1 MHRILRGSLTAVSL
15 CAAALAA
22 HADVVVG
29 VIAPMTG
36 QFASTGQSWKE
47 SIDLYTRLHG
57 DTVAGQK
64 IRFIYRDLP
73 DPNPAKARA
82 LAQELIVKER
92 AQVLGGFMYTPNAV
106 AAASVATQ
114 GKVPLVVF
122 NAAGAGLTERSP
134 YLVRVSYTQAQLT
147 LPMADYAAKNGLKRV
162 ATLVSDY
169 ASGLD
174 AERTFEE
181 RLKAKGG
188 EITNRIRA
196 PLDNFDFGPFMQ
208 TIKAAKPDAVLSF
221 TPGGVLSIGLVKA
234 FKDNGLEAQGI
245 KLLTLGGEV
254 DDTSTLPTLGKTALG
269 VYSSNFYN
277 PTLEEP
283 ANRDFRQAF
292 AKAYPKS
299 LIGVV
304 HVQAWDAM
312 HLIHHMVKATDGKVA
327 GAQAIEAAKGHEWNS
342 PRGPVRIDPATRD
355 IQQRVYIR
363 RVTEMDGAMVN
374 RGIDQFEASR

>member
-1 MHRILRGSLTAVSL
+1 MRKFLRGALAVASL
-15 CAAALAA
+15 AAATLTQAE
-22 HADVVVG
+22 VVVG

-36 QFASTGQSWKE
+36 QFASTGRAWKE
-47 SIDLYTRLHG
+47 SIDLYTKLHG
-57 DTVAGQK
+57 DTVAGEK
-64 IRFIYRDLP
+64 LRFVYRDLP

-134 YLVRVSYTQAQLT
+134 FLVRVSYTQAQLT
-147 LPMADYAAKNGLKRV
+147 LPMADYAAKSGFKRV
-162 ATLVSDY
+162 ATIVSDY

-181 RLKAKGG
+181 RFKSKGG
-188 EITNRIRA
+188 EITNRIRV

-221 TPGGVLSIGLVKA
+221 TPGGVVSIGLVKA
-234 FKDNGLEAQGI
+234 FKDNGLEGQGI

-254 DDTSTLPTLGKTALG
+254 DDTSTLPALGKTALG
-269 VYSSNFYN
+269 VYSSSFYN
-277 PTLEEP
+277 PTLDTP
-283 ANRDFRQAF
+283 VNRDFRKAF
-292 AKAYPKS
+292 EASYPKAE
-299 LIGVV
+299 IGVV

-312 HLIHHMVKATDGKVA
+312 QLIHRMVGATSGKPQGDKA
-327 GAQAIEAAKGHEWNS
+327 IAAVQGFEWES

-363 RVTEMDGAMVN
+363 RVTEKGSSLVN
-374 RGIDQFEASR
+374 QGIDQFDAAR

>member
-1 MHRILRGSLTAVSL
+1 MNSLLRGSLAAASL
-15 CAAALAA
+15 CLAA
-22 HADVVVG
+22 MAQADVVVG

-36 QFASTGQSWKE
+36 QFASTGRAWKE
-47 SIDLYTRLHG
+47 SIDLYTRLNG

-73 DPNPAKARA
+73 DPNPTKARA

-147 LPMADYAAKNGLKRV
+147 LPMADYAARNGMKRI

-181 RLKAKGG
+181 RFKSQGG
-188 EITNRIRA
+188 EITNRIRV

-221 TPGGVLSIGLVKA
+221 TPGGVVSIGLVKA
-234 FKDNGLEAQGI
+234 FKDNGLEGQGI

-269 VYSSNFYN
+269 VYSSSFYN
-277 PTLEEP
+277 PTLDT
-283 ANRDFRQAF
+283 ATNRDFRKAF
-292 AKAYPKS
+292 AAAYPKS
-299 LIGVV
+299 DIGVV

-312 HLIHHMVKATDGKVA
+312 KVIHHMVTATGGKPDGDKA
-327 GAQAIEAAKGHEWNS
+327 IAAVKDYGWES
-342 PRGPVRIDPATRD
+342 PRGPVRIDATTRD
-355 IQQRVYIR
+355 IKQRVYIR
-363 RVTEMDGAMVN
+363 RVTEMGSQMVN
-374 RGIDQFEASR
+374 RGIDQFEAAR

>member
-1 MHRILRGSLTAVSL
+1 MHRILRGSLAAASL
-15 CAAALAA
+15 WAAALA

-36 QFASTGQSWKE
+36 QFASTGRAWKE
-47 SIDLYTRLHG
+47 SIDLYTQLKG

-64 IRFIYRDLP
+64 IRFVYRDLP
-73 DPNPAKARA
+73 DPNPTKARA

-147 LPMADYAAKNGLKRV
+147 LPMADYAARNGMKRV

-181 RLKAKGG
+181 RFKAQGG
-188 EITNRIRA
+188 EISNRIRV

-221 TPGGVLSIGLVKA
+221 TPGGVVSIGLVKA
-234 FKDNGLEAQGI
+234 FKDNGLEAQGT

-254 DDTSTLPTLGKTALG
+254 DDTSTLPALGKTALG
-269 VYSSNFYN
+269 VYSSSFYN

-283 ANRDFRQAF
+283 ANREFRQAMN
-292 AKAYPKS
+292 KAYPKS
-299 LIGVV
+299 DIGVV

-312 HLIHHMVKATDGKVA
+312 HLIHHMVKATGGKVA
-327 GAQAIEAAKGHEWNS
+327 GDKAIESIKGHEWAS
-342 PRGPVRIDPATRD
+342 PRGPARIDAATRD
-355 IQQRVYIR
+355 IQQRIYIR
-363 RVTEMDGAMVN
+363 RVTDMGGAMVN
-374 RGIDQFEASR
+374 RGIDQFDAAR

>member
-1 MHRILRGSLTAVSL
+1 MHRILRGAL
-15 CAAALAA
+15 AAASLSAAAMA

-36 QFASTGQSWKE
+36 QFASTGRAWKE

-73 DPNPAKARA
+73 DPNPTKARA

-92 AQVLGGFMYTPNAV
+92 AQLLGGFMYTPNAV

-114 GKVPLVVF
+114 GKVPLIVF

-147 LPMADYAAKNGLKRV
+147 LPMADYAAKNGMKRI

-181 RLKAKGG
+181 RFKSQGG
-188 EITNRIRA
+188 EITNRIRV

-221 TPGGVLSIGLVKA
+221 TPGGVVSIGLVKA

-254 DDTSTLPTLGKTALG
+254 DDTSTLPALGKTALG
-269 VYSSNFYN
+269 VYSSSFYN

-283 ANRDFRQAF
+283 ANKDFRQAF
-292 AKAYPKS
+292 TKAYPKTD
-299 LIGVV
+299 IGVV

-312 HLIHHMVKATDGKVA
+312 HLIHHMVKATDGKVP
-327 GAQAIEAAKGHEWNS
+327 GDKAIEAVKGHEWAS
-342 PRGPVRIDPATRD
+342 PRGPARIDPATRD

-363 RVTEMDGAMVN
+363 RVTEMGSALVN
-374 RGIDQFEASR
+374 RGIDQFEAAR

>member
-1 MHRILRGSLTAVSL
+1 MHSFLRGSI
-15 CAAALAA
+15 AAASLWVAAVA

-36 QFASTGQSWKE
+36 QFASTGRAWKE
-47 SIDLYTRLHG
+47 SIDLYTKLHG
-57 DTVAGQK
+57 DTVAGEK
-64 IRFIYRDLP
+64 LRFVYRDLP
-73 DPNPAKARA
+73 DPNPTKARA

-147 LPMADYAAKNGLKRV
+147 LPMADYAAKNGFKRV

-181 RLKAKGG
+181 RFKSKGG
-188 EITNRIRA
+188 EVTNRIRV

-221 TPGGVLSIGLVKA
+221 TPGGVVSIGLVKA
-234 FKDNGLEAQGI
+234 FKDNGLESQGI

-254 DDTSTLPTLGKTALG
+254 DDTSTLPALGKTALG
-269 VYSSNFYN
+269 VYSSSFYN
-277 PTLEEP
+277 PTLETP
-283 ANRDFRQAF
+283 TNRDFRKSF
-292 AKAYPKS
+292 ETAYPKTD
-299 LIGVV
+299 IGVV

-312 HLIHHMVKATDGKVA
+312 KLIHRMVGATGGKPDGDKA
-327 GAQAIEAAKGHEWNS
+327 IAAVKGFEWES
-342 PRGPVRIDPATRD
+342 PRGPVRIDPVTRD

-363 RVTEMDGAMVN
+363 RVTEMGSALVN
-374 RGIDQFEASR
+374 RGIDQFEAVR